1 MQHFVECVL
10 ERRVKSEPENVT
22 HIQSPPNIATKER
35 PPKKISSRNKNL
47 DSLATL
53 MLEKLSRTFTVLD

>member
-22 HIQSPPNIATKER
+22 YIQSPPNTKER
-35 PPKKISSRNKNL
+35 PPKEDIIKKQKSR
-47 DSLATL
+47 
-53 MLEKLSRTFTVLD
+53 FTRHTDA